1 MIGYFA
7 ALMMLAEPA
16 AVAVEQLDQNPAT
29 QNLAPVEQVSRGD
42 NSAFVDQKPAPGEK
56 PENLPQLSATDT
68 EVTLGRVDGI
78 DRCSAELLSAKDAEY
93 CLRRIET
100 RSEEFATRPAGTLTA
115 EQRLLGERLTIL
127 RGTGIDQAARA
138 PGVNASAD
146 DRELQ
151 ALASITLTVPTAEPA
166 AEGKPADGS
175 GDLSAET
182 QALLDAIVARLAN
195 PNPGGN

>member
-16 AVAVEQLDQNPAT
+16 PVAVEQLDQNPAAAS
-29 QNLAPVEQVSRGD
+29 LAPVEQVSRGD
-42 NSAFVDQKPAPGEK
+42 NSAFVDQKPVVGEK
-56 PENLPQLSATDT
+56 PENLPQLSEADT

-93 CLRRIET
+93 CQRRIET
-100 RSEEFATRPAGTLTA
+100 RSDEFATRPASILTA
-115 EQRLLGERLTIL
+115 EQRLLGERLTTL
-127 RGTGIDQAARA
+127 RGMGIDQAARA
-138 PGVNASAD
+138 PGPHASAD
-146 DRELQ
+146 DLELQ
-151 ALASITLTVPTAEPA
+151 ALASITLTVPIPEPTA
-166 AEGKPADGS
+166 GDKPTDGS